1 MTLEIFGFR
10 ALWSPFLILFLIL
23 ATLIYI
29 LATTLYRQKIS
40 SDSEPLSIKQW
51 SCFIVTVVLLY
62 IVKGSPV
69 DLLGH
74 IMFSV
79 HMTQMALLYLLLPPL
94 FILSIPK
101 WLWRTFLQ
109 VGIVKPLFHFLTK
122 PLIALFLFI
131 GMFSLY
137 HIPVI
142 FDAIKTDMLL
152 HSVYTIVLFITAV
165 CTWWPLVNELE
176 EYQGFLGLKRI
187 GYIFAK
193 GILLTPACA
202 LIIFADQPM
211 YHTYSDSVFWLKAME
226 LCVPSDMLASLNL
239 AGPEMFNSMPLLEDQ
254 RTGGVIMKIIQ
265 ELVYGFFMAK
275 IFYAW
280 YRTESKNSIDM
291 NPKVGGL

>member
-1 MTLEIFGFR
+1 MTLDIFGFR
-10 ALWSPFLILFLIL
+10 ALWSPYFMLFLIGVAL
-23 ATLIYI
+23 LYF
-29 LATTLYRQKIS
+29 LGTTVYRQKICS
-40 SDSEPLSIKQW
+40 VSEPLAKKHVVFF
-51 SCFIVTVVLLY
+51 CVTVVLLY

-79 HMTQMALLYLLLPPL
+79 HMTQMALLYLLIPPI
-94 FILSIPK
+94 FILAIPK
-101 WLWRTFLQ
+101 WLWRPFLQ
-109 VGIVKPLFHFLTK
+109 ISIIKPLFSFFTK
-122 PLIALFLFI
+122 PLIALFLFV

-137 HIPVI
+137 HIPII
-142 FDAIKTDMLL
+142 FDAVKTDMLL
-152 HSVYTIVLFITAV
+152 HAVYTTVLFAAAI

-187 GYIFAK
+187 GYIFAN

-202 LIIFADQPM
+202 LIIFADLPM
-211 YHTYSDSVFWLKAME
+211 YQTYSDSAFWLKAME
-226 LCVPSDMLASLNL
+226 LCVPAGMLATLDLS
-239 AGPEMFNSMPLLEDQ
+239 GPEMFNSMSLLEDQ

-280 YRTESKNSIDM
+280 FRTESKDSIDM
-291 NPKVGGL
+291 NPKVGEL